1 MRSACAHT
9 CKTSYLFLSHTV
21 ERPQKIPIEVHN
33 YHYQL
38 QQQTAT
44 DRRDS
49 RCTTTYHYMQH
60 LNTFSS
66 THCVQSTVVPQVQPL
81 WRRSQENA
89 KATILLFSKSPVRC
103 SAIFQVVERVD
114 GVINQHLQGDDAR
127 WHKNHSIHKNSKNT
141 KMNIRFPSMH
151 SRR

>member
-89 KATILLFSKSPVRC
+89 KATILLFSKSPVQF
-103 SAIFQVVERVD
+103 SNFFKLSSELMASSTNTFKGMMQD
-114 GVINQHLQGDDAR
+114 GTRIIVF
-127 WHKNHSIHKNSKNT
+127 
-141 KMNIRFPSMH
+141 IRTAKTQ
-151 SRR
+151 R

>member
-44 DRRDS
+44 DRIDS

-89 KATILLFSKSPVRC
+89 KATILLFSKSPLRC
-103 SAIFQVVERVD
+103 SANVSSCRA
-114 GVINQHLQGDDAR
+114 NR
-127 WHKNHSIHKNSKNT
+127 WRHQPT
-141 KMNIRFPSMH
+141 PS
-151 SRR
+151 RG